1 MNRLNHDQIA
11 ALVVKAQQGDQEAF
25 SMLYAATVERQLAFA
40 AAFLKDASLAED
52 AVQEVYFSIYK
63 ALAKLQNP
71 KLFVAYLNRICYNTC
86 VDYKKKYFKQKF
98 ELEEDEDL
106 TRISDDSPHNTPHDR
121 YEILENQNELYQ
133 AVATLPGQQQAAF
146 LMRYYQ
152 DMKIRDISQAMD
164 ISEST
169 VKRYIRAASIQ
180 LKATLST
187 MHRERG

>member
-1 MNRLNHDQIA
+1 MNRLSHDQIA
-11 ALVVKAQQGDQEAF
+11 VLVVKAQQGDQESF

-40 AAFLKDASLAED
+40 TAFLKDASLAED
-52 AVQEVYFSIYK
+52 AVQEVYLSMYK
-63 ALAKLQNP
+63 ALPKLQNP

-106 TRISDDSPHNTPHDR
+106 TRISDDSPHNTPHER

-133 AVATLPGQQQAAF
+133 AVATLPDQQQAAF

-169 VKRYIRAASIQ
+169 VKRYIRAASTQ
-180 LKATLST
+180 LKGMLST
-187 MHRERG
+187 IHRERG

>member
-1 MNRLNHDQIA
+1 MNRLSHDQIA
-11 ALVVKAQQGDQEAF
+11 VLVVKAQQGDQEAF

-40 AAFLKDASLAED
+40 TAFLKDASLAED
-52 AVQEVYFSIYK
+52 AVQEVYLSMYK
-63 ALAKLQNP
+63 ALPKLQNP

-106 TRISDDSPHNTPHDR
+106 TRISDDSPHNTPHER

-133 AVATLPGQQQAAF
+133 AVATLPDQQQAAF

-169 VKRYIRAASIQ
+169 VKRYIRAASTQ
-180 LKATLST
+180 LKGMLST
-187 MHRERG
+187 IHRERG

>member
-1 MNRLNHDQIA
+1 
-11 ALVVKAQQGDQEAF
+11 
-25 SMLYAATVERQLAFA
+25 MLYAATVERQLAFA
-40 AAFLKDASLAED
+40 TAFLKDASLAED
-52 AVQEVYFSIYK
+52 AVQEVYLSMYK
-63 ALAKLQNP
+63 ALPKLQNP

-106 TRISDDSPHNTPHDR
+106 TRISDDSPHNTPHER

-133 AVATLPGQQQAAF
+133 AVATLPDQQQAAF

-164 ISEST
+164 ISGST
-169 VKRYIRAASIQ
+169 VKRYIRAASTQ
-180 LKATLST
+180 LKGMLST
-187 MHRERG
+187 IHRERG